1 MGRPSIK
8 VTLGGR
14 SLVIFAASHFHQF
27 KRDGVEHAEG
37 ASEPES
43 QDDLTGKPNGTTLS
57 WSNPETLQ

>member
-14 SLVIFAASHFHQF
+14 SLVVFAASHLHQL
-27 KRDGVEHAEG
+27 DGVENAEG